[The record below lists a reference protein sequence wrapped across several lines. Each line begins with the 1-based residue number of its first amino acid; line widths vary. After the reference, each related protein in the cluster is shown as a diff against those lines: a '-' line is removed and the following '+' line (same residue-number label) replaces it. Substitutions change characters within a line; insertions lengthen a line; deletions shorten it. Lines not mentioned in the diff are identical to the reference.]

1 MQKKIEKDLFR
12 VWLTLRSEAL
22 PSSSLIEEIL
32 TMRSNA
38 AALKSKQGNVERRS
52 FSLQSDLELD
62 EAKPLLEH
70 MNWMREKCEGCFD
83 KVSDFLSEKGSS
95 GELSIYVISNQAA
108 AYFDIPSHLIHEFI
122 DAGLTLSV
130 KFELDEEI

>member
-1 MQKKIEKDLFR
+1 M
-12 VWLTLRSEAL
+12 A
-22 PSSSLIEEIL
+22 
-32 TMRSNA
+32 MRSNA
-38 AALKSKQGNVERRS
+38 ADLKSKHGTAERRS

-62 EAKPLLEH
+62 EAKPLHEH

-83 KVSDFLSEKGSS
+83 RISNFLSEKGNS

-108 AYFDIPSHLIHEFI
+108 AYFDIPSHLMHEFT